1 EVFGSCEKIPEIR
14 ENPFSPIL
22 FLRKPTAT
30 RSVFQALNAFIP
42 HIWVFFSFLQ
52 PLPLNVK
59 GNWTSSVSSLQT
71 FPCSWGLSSLKFPKM
86 KTSTLKRPEWTRD
99 VFLFLTIIKEDC
111 S

>member
-1 EVFGSCEKIPEIR
+1 MEYYSAVKKNEILSFATTCMELEVIM
-14 ENPFSPIL
+14 
-22 FLRKPTAT
+22 
-30 RSVFQALNAFIP
+30 
-42 HIWVFFSFLQ
+42 

-99 VFLFLTIIKEDC
+99 VFLFLTVIKEDC